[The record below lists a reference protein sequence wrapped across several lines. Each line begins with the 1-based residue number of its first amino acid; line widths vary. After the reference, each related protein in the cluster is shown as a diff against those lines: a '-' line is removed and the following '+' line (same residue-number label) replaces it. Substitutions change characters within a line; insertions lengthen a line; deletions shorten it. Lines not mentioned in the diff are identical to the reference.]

1 MTLDIIKRSVPV
13 YKQIAAHYQDQI
25 AKGILSPGD
34 AIPNTLDLAKQFKV
48 ANQTAQ
54 NALKELSTRGLI
66 TRVPKRGSFVSE
78 HLHANTMAIVCGRS
92 LISEPDTGS
101 YAQIAWQL
109 SNHLSRQ
116 GWNAKVYTPVSQPL
130 ERLMIEDLERDIRAG
145 LIKSVLVAN
154 MSSQLGPWLKS
165 HCTIPWTTTN
175 GPVEKKACSPMYCL
189 MLEQG
194 LEYLK
199 QQGYHRIGI
208 VVSHFSRLM
217 VQGLADQVKQ
227 LQEQGKEVGEIEFIC
242 PENNAPKSG
251 MDTIMDRIASQ
262 DPMPE
267 VMFVMDDNLTSG
279 ILMALMASHLTY
291 PEKIGVLT
299 HANKGMEIISPVP
312 LTRIEMDPVRIAINC
327 TDNFLRKLK
336 GEAQK
341 DFQCLP
347 QLVVGKSCGE

>member
-1 MTLDIIKRSVPV
+1 MTLDVIKRSEPV

-92 LISEPDTGS
+92 LISEPDTSS

-116 GWNAKVYTPVSQPL
+116 GWNAKVYTPVCQPL
-130 ERLMIEDLERDIRAG
+130 EGLMIEDLERDIRAG

-154 MSSQLGPWLKS
+154 MSSQLGPWLKT
-165 HCTIPWTTTN
+165 HCTVPWIMTN
-175 GPVEKKACSPMYCL
+175 EPVKKDANQAMYCL
-189 MLEQG
+189 MFEQG

-199 QQGYHRIGI
+199 QQDYHHIGI
-208 VVSHFSRLM
+208 VVADFSRAL
-217 VQGLADQVKQ
+217 VRDLNAKVKQ
-227 LQEQGKEVGEIEFIC
+227 LQEQGKEIGQIEFIR
-242 PENNAPKSG
+242 PENNAS
-251 MDTIMDRIASQ
+251 
-262 DPMPE
+262 
-267 VMFVMDDNLTSG
+267 
-279 ILMALMASHLTY
+279 
-291 PEKIGVLT
+291 
-299 HANKGMEIISPVP
+299 
-312 LTRIEMDPVRIAINC
+312 
-327 TDNFLRKLK
+327 
-336 GEAQK
+336 
-341 DFQCLP
+341 
-347 QLVVGKSCGE
+347 